1 MSYYTGAPAPPPYI
15 PPKKKRHVMRWVLI
29 GAGVLLVG
37 GIAAGAAG
45 SGGTKQHAAPLAHTS
60 SAKAAPSTPPPD
72 ISTESG
78 VNPTPEVFPSP
89 DGTFQGS
96 CDYELVFD
104 TFNGHDHMG
113 DLNGEVDLENTGNV
127 GTVEKVTISWPQLG
141 HAPIKLSKTVKIGY
155 GQSKTVQFTRPA
167 TTSEIDRLQ
176 SYQSTHDD
184 TGCKYSG
191 TLTDTFGKV
200 H

>member
-1 MSYYTGAPAPPPYI
+1 MSKHIRIT
-15 PPKKKRHVMRWVLI
+15 VL
-29 GAGVLLVG
+29 AV
-37 GIAAGAAG
+37 IAALAAFAVLG
-45 SGGTKQHAAPLAHTS
+45 VAACEPTKTVGKPLVHTSTTKARPAAETTQPSEPETSAAP
-60 SAKAAPSTPPPD
+60 TP
-72 ISTESG
+72 
-78 VNPTPEVFPSP
+78 NP
-89 DGTFQGS
+89 DGTYEGS

-141 HAPIKLSKTVKIGY
+141 HAPIKLSKTIKIGY
-155 GQSKTVQFTRPA
+155 GQSKTVQFTRAA

-191 TLTDTFGKV
+191 TLMDTFGTV